1 MCDEN
6 NLKYNIDSSNKKN
19 KYSRNKIRNKIIP
32 EIEKIN
38 PNFLKSIN
46 SLSEIINDN
55 NNKKKLSLEI

>member
-1 MCDEN
+1 MRPLIELTKNKIKNLCDEN

-38 PNFLKSIN
+38 PNFLKN
-46 SLSEIINDN
+46 Q
-55 NNKKKLSLEI
+55 